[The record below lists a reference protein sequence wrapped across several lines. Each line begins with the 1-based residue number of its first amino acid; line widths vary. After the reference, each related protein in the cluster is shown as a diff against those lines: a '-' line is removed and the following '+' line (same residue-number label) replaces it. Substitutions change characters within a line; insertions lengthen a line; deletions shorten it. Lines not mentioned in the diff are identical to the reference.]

1 MRLCLGNLS
10 IPERKEKCQ
19 LYIASSQF
27 LLLFFNS
34 EALAKFVTGCQF
46 VHHFWP
52 IGNKE
57 DKESLKAE
65 RNRLDLRN
73 KVRRE
78 MGLDS
83 TDFLVVALSSINPG
97 KGQLML
103 IQAALMVE
111 EGIEDE
117 GLEGLRHVDPISLD
131 ESGSTGS
138 SGNALRKLFGLRMSV
153 NHLLGRLRLEK
164 EMEKVRKE
172 KEGGD
177 SSCTKAE
184 IPGKCC
190 KYTRSKIL
198 YKMQIR
204 FRQPVV
210 LIVQVFHFEEDL
222 ET

>member
-19 LYIASSQF
+19 LYIASSHVW
-27 LLLFFNS
+27 LLFFIS

-46 VHHFWP
+46 VDHFWP

-65 RNRLDLRN
+65 KNRLDLRN
-73 KVRRE
+73 KVRKE

-131 ESGSTGS
+131 ESGSTGC

-153 NHLLGRLRLEK
+153 NHLLGRLRLGK
-164 EMEKVRKE
+164 EMEKARKE
-172 KEGGD
+172 KGGD

-190 KYTRSKIL
+190 KYTRLKIL
-198 YKMQIR
+198 YKMQIQ

>member
-1 MRLCLGNLS
+1 
-10 IPERKEKCQ
+10 
-19 LYIASSQF
+19 
-27 LLLFFNS
+27 
-34 EALAKFVTGCQF
+34 
-46 VHHFWP
+46 
-52 IGNKE
+52 
-57 DKESLKAE
+57 
-65 RNRLDLRN
+65 
-73 KVRRE
+73 

-111 EGIEDE
+111 EGIEGE

-177 SSCTKAE
+177 SSCTKAD

-190 KYTRSKIL
+190 KYTRFKIL
-198 YKMQIR
+198 YKMQIQ
-204 FRQPVV
+204 FREPVV

-222 ET
+222 ETQMDHSTVWHRSHGKESSAKGTTRGTS